1 MTREMTR
8 DDIDEVVAAF
18 GAAAGRVVEGG
29 LDGVEI
35 QSAFGLLLAE
45 FLSPRTNQRT
55 DEYGG
60 SLENRLRLVLEV
72 IDAVRTGVGDERIV
86 GIRIPG
92 DEFVDGGLDETA
104 MREIAVHLERTGK
117 LDFLNIIA
125 GNNLDRVHRT
135 THWPPTPAPH
145 GLFVELAAG
154 IKSVVSLPVFTV
166 GRIVDPVHANR
177 IIADGKADMVGMTRA
192 HIADPAIVAKVLAGR
207 SDDIRKCVGAN
218 VCIGRLMSGRAIR
231 CLHNPEAARE
241 HTWGPALPV
250 SHARQVAVIGGGPAG
265 LEAARVAAERGHRV
279 TLYERD
285 TILGGQFALRASIE
299 TSREFQT
306 VIDWRREQLRKM
318 QVPIE
323 LGRAVALEDIASM
336 GADVIVLATGAS
348 PMMVELPGMETSP
361 MQVLTPHDVV
371 RDGCPDAATA
381 VVWDQAGGVIGAG
394 VIESLVLQGLQ
405 VHVVTPGFAVA
416 EDIDLIQRVPLYERV
431 LSAGARFIPNTEV
444 IGLED
449 HDVCLRNVYTL
460 KESRIGPV
468 DVLVPWRG
476 NQVVNALIPGILAT
490 SAELHTA
497 GDCVAPRTADI
508 AIAEGA
514 MVARRI

>member
-1 MTREMTR
+1 MTSTR
-8 DDIDEVVAAF
+8 LSPAF
-18 GAAAGRVVEGG
+18 GAAASRVVEGG

-72 IDAVRTGVGDERIV
+72 IDAVRAGVGDERIV

-104 MREIAVHLERTGK
+104 MREIAVHLERTEQ

-154 IKSVVSLPVFTV
+154 IKAVVSLPVFTV

-192 HIADPAIVAKVLAGR
+192 HFADPAIVAKILAGR

-218 VCIGRLMSGRAIR
+218 VCIGRLVSGRAIR

-241 HTWGPALPV
+241 HTWGPALPA
-250 SHARQVAVIGGGPAG
+250 SRARRVAVIGGGPAG

-299 TSREFQT
+299 TSREFQPSLT
-306 VIDWRREQLRKM
+306 GGASNFTKCRCRSRLGRKVESKDIEALGAGRDCRRDRRESDNGGVAGNGNL
-318 QVPIE
+318 
-323 LGRAVALEDIASM
+323 AVA
-336 GADVIVLATGAS
+336 
-348 PMMVELPGMETSP
+348 
-361 MQVLTPHDVV
+361 
-371 RDGCPDAATA
+371 
-381 VVWDQAGGVIGAG
+381 
-394 VIESLVLQGLQ
+394 
-405 VHVVTPGFAVA
+405 
-416 EDIDLIQRVPLYERV
+416 
-431 LSAGARFIPNTEV
+431 SA
-444 IGLED
+444 
-449 HDVCLRNVYTL
+449 HS
-460 KESRIGPV
+460 SR
-468 DVLVPWRG
+468 
-476 NQVVNALIPGILAT
+476 
-490 SAELHTA
+490 
-497 GDCVAPRTADI
+497 
-508 AIAEGA
+508 
-514 MVARRI
+514 RRS